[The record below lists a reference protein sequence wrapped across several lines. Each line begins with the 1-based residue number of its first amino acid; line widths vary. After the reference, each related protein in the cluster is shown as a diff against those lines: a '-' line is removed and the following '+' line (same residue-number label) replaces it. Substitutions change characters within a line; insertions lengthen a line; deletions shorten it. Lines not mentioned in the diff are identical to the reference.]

1 MKIFRILG
9 ILLSM
14 VLAFLPSCF
23 KLETYPPEPAIE
35 YIDFKLIDST
45 DILENPVLYGELHFS
60 FVDGDG
66 DLGFYQPEGVDDED
80 IAKTVFITPFIK
92 TNGVFVQDTPI
103 VPLNF
108 RIPYFETGGN
118 NKTLKGEIIVR
129 DINHYPPF
137 NGDTLK
143 YQFYIVDRAGNM
155 SNIEET
161 DVMIIE

>member
-1 MKIFRILG
+1 MERFKILG
-9 ILLSM
+9 ILLILILLT
-14 VLAFLPSCF
+14 VSCF
-23 KLETYPPEPAIE
+23 KLESYPPVPAIE
-35 YIDFKLIDST
+35 YIGFKIIDST

-66 DLGFYQPEGVDDED
+66 DLGFYQPAGVEEED

-129 DINHYPPF
+129 DINYYPPF

-143 YQFYIVDRAGNM
+143 YQFYIVDRAGNK
-155 SNIEET
+155 SNVEET